1 MHKSAT
7 FTAVSIVAFALASA
21 AGIAAQPAAG
31 PVAPPPFDAPF
42 KAEPFGTG
50 PVKVGPP
57 NGTVIAVGGGA
68 QGPEIYK
75 AFIDAAGGPDALI
88 LDVPNNSIPER
99 TSAAPDWV
107 GEGLRKNGAHNV
119 RVLFTQSREVA
130 DSDAFV
136 AIIKKARGIW
146 FDGGRQYLDIAAYG
160 GTKSE
165 RAFRGVLE
173 RGGVIGGSSAGMA
186 VLGDFLVRGAPSN
199 NNYIEDYPGHERG
212 FGYLRD
218 TATDMHVVAR
228 ERLPDLTDVIARH
241 PGVLGISADEG
252 TAWVIHG
259 DTGHIIGRDKA
270 FVYTAN
276 GPKDKG
282 VPYLM
287 LHPGDSYNLYTRQ
300 VVSRASDRS
309 PVSEQLIVSLFKK
322 YDAPLLGGATVL
334 VAQGGDVFVD
344 RAFGVPPQD
353 RYMPRT
359 TFPQFPV
366 GDMSD
371 VFTSLCAQLP
381 ARAPAR
387 KGPGGPMRPTYY
399 SSALAKCVA
408 RLSTPIG
415 MHRTTV
421 PPGAQEI
428 VSDVDELYR
437 LDLGLESPATWP
449 KADYSRGWI
458 ADTFHGV
465 QRLAAY
471 GTKDGRRTAFVRIP
485 SRHATVIILTND
497 RNADA
502 RGMAERITDQ
512 LLSTSR

>member
-7 FTAVSIVAFALASA
+7 FASVSILTFALTSATGFA
-21 AGIAAQPAAG
+21 AGPAAG
-31 PVAPPPFDAPF
+31 PVAPAPFNAPF

-50 PVKVGPP
+50 AVKVGPP

-88 LDVPNNSIPER
+88 LDVPNNSIPQR
-99 TSAAPDWV
+99 TNVAPDWA
-107 GEGLRKNGAHNV
+107 GEGFRKNGARNV
-119 RVLFTQSREVA
+119 RVLFTQSRQVA

-136 AIIKKARGIW
+136 AIINKARGIW

-160 GTKSE
+160 GTKAE

-199 NNYIEDYPGHERG
+199 NNYIEDYPGHEKG
-212 FGYLRD
+212 FGYLRG

-241 PGVLGISADEG
+241 PEVLGISADEG
-252 TAWVIHG
+252 TAWVVHG
-259 DTGHIIGRDKA
+259 DIGHIIGRDKA
-270 FVYTAN
+270 FVYTAS
-276 GPKDKG
+276 GPTDKG

-300 VVSRASDRS
+300 VVSRAADKS
-309 PVSEQLIVSLFKK
+309 PVTNQLITSLFKK

-334 VAQGGDVFVD
+334 VAQNGDVLVD

-359 TFPQFPV
+359 TFPQFPI
-366 GDMSD
+366 GDIEK
-371 VFTSLCAQLP
+371 VFTSLCAQVP
-381 ARAPAR
+381 EKAPSR
-387 KGPGGPMRPTYY
+387 SGPGGPMRPMYH
-399 SSALAKCVA
+399 SSALEKCIA

-421 PPGAQEI
+421 PPGAREV

-437 LDLGLESPATWP
+437 LDLGLEYQATWP
-449 KADYSRGWI
+449 KADYSRGWKV
-458 ADTFHGV
+458 DTFHGV

-471 GTKDGRRTAFVRIP
+471 ATKDGKRAAFVRIP

-497 RNADA
+497 PNADT
-502 RGMAERITDQ
+502 RGMAERITSQ
-512 LLSTSR
+512 LLGAAS

>member
-1 MHKSAT
+1 MHKNAT
-7 FTAVSIVAFALASA
+7 FAAVSVLAFTLTSA
-21 AGIAAQPAAG
+21 GAIAAQPAAG
-31 PVAPPPFDAPF
+31 PVAPAPFNAPF
-42 KAEPFGTG
+42 KAEPFGSG
-50 PVKVGPP
+50 AVKVGPA

-88 LDVPNNSIPER
+88 LDVPNNSIPDR
-99 TSAAPDWV
+99 TNAAPDWV
-107 GEGLRKNGAHNV
+107 GQGLRKNGAHNV

-136 AIIKKARGIW
+136 AIIRKAKGIW

-165 RAFRGVLE
+165 RAFWGVLQ

-199 NNYIEDYPGHERG
+199 NNYIEDYPGHEKG
-212 FGYLRD
+212 FGYLRN

-252 TAWVIHG
+252 TAWVVHG
-259 DTGHIIGRDKA
+259 DIGRIIGRDKA

-300 VVSRASDRS
+300 VVSRASDKP
-309 PVSEQLIVSLFKK
+309 PVTSQFITSLFKK

-334 VAQGGDVFVD
+334 VAQNGDVLVD

-353 RYMPRT
+353 RYMPKT
-359 TFPQFPV
+359 TLPQFPI
-366 GDMSD
+366 GDMGE
-371 VFTSLCAQLP
+371 VFTSLCAQVP
-381 ARAPAR
+381 ERAPTQR
-387 KGPGGPMRPTYY
+387 GPGPMRPPAYY
-399 SSALAKCVA
+399 ASALEKCVA

-421 PPGAQEI
+421 PPGATGI
-428 VSDVDELYR
+428 ASDVDELYR
-437 LDLGLESPATWP
+437 LDLGLESPTTWP
-449 KADYSRGWI
+449 KADYSRGWTV
-458 ADTFHGV
+458 DTFHGV

-471 GTKDGRRTAFVRIP
+471 GTKDGKRAAFVRIP
-485 SRHATVIILTND
+485 SHHATVIILTND
-497 RNADA
+497 PNADA

-512 LLSTSR
+512 LLSASR

>member
-1 MHKSAT
+1 MQKSAT
-7 FTAVSIVAFALASA
+7 LTAVSVLAFALTAA

-31 PVAPPPFDAPF
+31 PVAPAPF
-42 KAEPFGTG
+42 NAPFRAEPFGSG
-50 PVKVGPP
+50 PVKVGPQ

-75 AFIDAAGGPDALI
+75 AFINAAGGPDALI
-88 LDVPNNSIPER
+88 LDVPNNSIPDR
-99 TSAAPDWV
+99 TSVAPAWA
-107 GEGLRKNGAHNV
+107 GAGLRKNGARNV

-160 GTKSE
+160 ATKSE

-199 NNYIEDYPGHERG
+199 NNYIEDYPGHEKG

-228 ERLPDLTDVIARH
+228 ERLPDLTAVIARY

-252 TAWVIHG
+252 TAWVVHG
-259 DTGHIIGRDKA
+259 DIAHIIGRDKA
-270 FVYTAN
+270 FVYTAT
-276 GPKDKG
+276 GPRDKG
-282 VPYLM
+282 MPYLT
-287 LHPGDSYNLYTRQ
+287 LYPGDTYNLYTRQ
-300 VVSRASDRS
+300 VVSRAADGS
-309 PVSEQLIVSLFKK
+309 PVTSRFIASLFGK
-322 YDAPLLGGATVL
+322 YRAPLLGGATVL
-334 VAQGGDVFVD
+334 VAEGGEVLVD

-359 TFPQFPV
+359 TLPQFPI
-366 GDMSD
+366 GDIGE
-371 VFTSLCAQLP
+371 VFTSLCAQVP
-381 ARAPAR
+381 EKAPVAA
-387 KGPGGPMRPTYY
+387 GPGGPMRPVFY
-399 SSALAKCVA
+399 SSALQKCVA
-408 RLSTPIG
+408 RLSMPIG

-421 PPGAQEI
+421 PEGAPGI

-437 LDLGLESPATWP
+437 LDLGLEYQATWP
-449 KADYSRGWI
+449 TADYSKGWTV
-458 ADTFHGV
+458 DTFDGA
-465 QRLAAY
+465 QRYAAY
-471 GTKDGRRTAFVRIP
+471 ATRDGKRAAFVRIP
-485 SRHATVIILTND
+485 SRHVAVIILTND
-497 RNADA
+497 PNADA
-502 RGMAERITDQ
+502 RGMSERILEK
-512 LLSTSR
+512 LLRSSR

>member
-7 FTAVSIVAFALASA
+7 FAAVSILAFAATSA
-21 AGIAAQPAAG
+21 TAIAAQPAAG
-31 PVAPPPFDAPF
+31 TIAPAPF
-42 KAEPFGTG
+42 NAPYKAEPFGTG
-50 PVKVGPP
+50 SAKVGPQ

-88 LDVPNNSIPER
+88 LDVPNNSIQER
-99 TSAAPDWV
+99 MSAAPDWV
-107 GEGLRKNGAHNV
+107 GQGLRKNGAHNV
-119 RVLFTQSREVA
+119 RVLFTQNREVA
-130 DSDAFV
+130 NSDAFV
-136 AIIKKARGIW
+136 AIIKKAKGIW
-146 FDGGRQYLDIAAYG
+146 FDGGRQYLDVAAYG

-165 RAFRGVLE
+165 REFRGVLE

-199 NNYIEDYPGHERG
+199 NNYIEDYPGHEKG
-212 FGYLRD
+212 FGYLRN

-252 TAWVIHG
+252 TAWVVKG
-259 DTGHIIGRDKA
+259 DIGHIIGRDKA
-270 FVYTAN
+270 FVYTAT

-282 VPYLM
+282 APYLM

-300 VVSRASDRS
+300 VVSRAADRS
-309 PVSEQLIVSLFKK
+309 PVTKQLITSLFGK

-334 VAQGGDVFVD
+334 VAEGGDVFVD
-344 RAFGVPPQD
+344 SAFGVPPQD

-366 GDMSD
+366 GAMSEA
-371 VFTSLCAQLP
+371 FTSLCAQLP
-381 ARAPAR
+381 AKAPAR
-387 KGPGGPMRPTYY
+387 GGPGGPMRPVYHAST
-399 SSALAKCVA
+399 LDKCVA

-415 MHRTTV
+415 MHRTAV
-421 PPGAQEI
+421 PPGTQEI

-437 LDLGLESPATWP
+437 MDLGLEASNTWP
-449 KADYSRGWI
+449 NTDSSKGWTT
-458 ADTFHGV
+458 DTFHGV
-465 QRLAAY
+465 QRLAVY
-471 GTKDGRRTAFVRIP
+471 GTRDGKRSAFVRIP
-485 SRHATVIILTND
+485 SRNATVIILTND
-497 RNADA
+497 PNADA

-512 LLSTSR
+512 LLSGSH

>member
-7 FTAVSIVAFALASA
+7 FAAVSTLAFTLTSA

-31 PVAPPPFDAPF
+31 PLAPAPFNAPF

-50 PVKVGPP
+50 AAKVGPE

-88 LDVPNNSIPER
+88 LDVPNNSIQER
-99 TSAAPDWV
+99 TKAAPDWV
-107 GEGLRKNGAHNV
+107 GQGLRKNGAHNV

-146 FDGGRQYLDIAAYG
+146 FDGGRQYLDVAAYG
-160 GTKSE
+160 GTRSE

-199 NNYIEDYPGHERG
+199 NNYIEDYPGHEKG
-212 FGYLRD
+212 FGYLRN

-252 TAWVIHG
+252 TAWVVHG
-259 DTGHIIGRDKA
+259 DIGHIIGRDKA
-270 FVYTAN
+270 FVYSAT
-276 GPKDKG
+276 GPKEKG
-282 VPYLM
+282 APYLM

-300 VVSRASDRS
+300 VVSRASDKS
-309 PVSEQLIVSLFKK
+309 PVTSQFITSLFKK
-322 YDAPLLGGATVL
+322 YDAPLMGGATVL
-334 VAQGGDVFVD
+334 VAQHGDVLVD

-359 TFPQFPV
+359 TLPQFPI
-366 GDMSD
+366 GDMSE
-371 VFTSLCAQLP
+371 VFTSLCAQVP
-381 ARAPAR
+381 QKAPSR
-387 KGPGGPMRPTYY
+387 QGPGPMRPPMYY
-399 SSALAKCVA
+399 SSALDKCVA

-421 PPGAQEI
+421 PPGAQGI
-428 VSDVDELYR
+428 ASDVDELYR
-437 LDLGLESPATWP
+437 LDLGLESARTWP
-449 KADYSRGWI
+449 KADYSRGWTV
-458 ADTFHGV
+458 DTFHGV

-471 GTKDGRRTAFVRIP
+471 GTRDGKRAAFVRIP

-497 RNADA
+497 PNADA

>member
-7 FTAVSIVAFALASA
+7 FAAVSSLAFALTSA
-21 AGIAAQPAAG
+21 ACFAAQPAAG
-31 PVAPPPFDAPF
+31 PVAPAPFNAPF
-42 KAEPFGTG
+42 KAEPWGTG
-50 PVKVGPP
+50 TAKVGPQ

-99 TSAAPDWV
+99 TNVAPDWA
-107 GEGLRKNGAHNV
+107 GAGFRKNGARNV
-119 RVLFTQSREVA
+119 HVLFTQDRAVA

-136 AIIKKARGIW
+136 AIIKKAKGIW
-146 FDGGRQYLDIAAYG
+146 FDGGRQYLDVAAYG

-165 RAFRGVLE
+165 RAFWGVLE

-199 NNYIEDYPGHERG
+199 NNYIEDYPGHEKG

-241 PGVLGISADEG
+241 PEVLGISADEG
-252 TAWVIHG
+252 TAWVVRG
-259 DTGHIIGRDKA
+259 DIGHIIGRDKA
-270 FVYTAN
+270 FVYSAH
-276 GPKDKG
+276 GPTDKG

-300 VVSRASDRS
+300 IVSRAADRS
-309 PVSEQLIVSLFKK
+309 PVSKDLIESLFRK
-322 YDAPLLGGATVL
+322 YDAPLKGGATVL

-344 RAFGVPPQD
+344 QAFGIPPQD

-359 TFPQFPV
+359 TFPQFAV
-366 GDMSD
+366 GDIAD
-371 VFTSLCAQLP
+371 VFAALCAQVP
-381 ARAPAR
+381 EKAPAR
-387 KGPGGPMRPTYY
+387 SGPGGPPRPMYY
-399 SSALAKCVA
+399 GSALEKCVA

-421 PPGAQEI
+421 PPGAHGI
-428 VSDVDELYR
+428 ASDVDELYR
-437 LDLGLESPATWP
+437 LDLGLESAATWP
-449 KADYSRGWI
+449 KADYSKGWKV
-458 ADTFHGV
+458 DTFHGV

-471 GTKDGRRTAFVRIP
+471 ATKDGKRAAFIRIP

-497 RNADA
+497 PNADA
-502 RGMAERITDQ
+502 RGMAERITSQ
-512 LLSTSR
+512 LLSASR

>member
-1 MHKSAT
+1 MHKNAT
-7 FTAVSIVAFALASA
+7 FAAVSILALTLTSVGA
-21 AGIAAQPAAG
+21 IAAQPAAG
-31 PVAPPPFDAPF
+31 PVAPAPFNVPF
-42 KAEPFGTG
+42 KAEPFGSG
-50 PVKVGPP
+50 AVKVGPA

-88 LDVPNNSIPER
+88 LDVPNNSIPDR
-99 TSAAPDWV
+99 TNAAPDWV
-107 GEGLRKNGAHNV
+107 GQGLRKNGAHNV

-136 AIIKKARGIW
+136 AIIRKAKGIW

-165 RAFRGVLE
+165 RAFWGVLQ

-199 NNYIEDYPGHERG
+199 NNYIEDYPGHEKG
-212 FGYLRD
+212 FGYLRN

-252 TAWVIHG
+252 TAWVVHG
-259 DTGHIIGRDKA
+259 DIGRIIGRDKA
-270 FVYTAN
+270 FVYSAT

-300 VVSRASDRS
+300 VVSRASDKS
-309 PVSEQLIVSLFKK
+309 PVKSEFITSLFKK

-334 VAQGGDVFVD
+334 VAQDGDVLVD

-359 TFPQFPV
+359 TLPQFPI
-366 GDMSD
+366 GDMSE
-371 VFTSLCAQLP
+371 VFSSLCAQVP
-381 ARAPAR
+381 DKAPAQR
-387 KGPGGPMRPTYY
+387 GPGPMRPPAYY

-408 RLSTPIG
+408 RLSMPIG

-421 PPGAQEI
+421 PPGARGI
-428 VSDVDELYR
+428 ASDVDELYR
-437 LDLGLESPATWP
+437 LDLGLESSSTWP
-449 KADYSRGWI
+449 KADYSKGWI
-458 ADTFHGV
+458 VDTFHGV

-471 GTKDGRRTAFVRIP
+471 GTREGKRAAFVRIP

-497 RNADA
+497 PNADA

-512 LLSTSR
+512 LLSASR